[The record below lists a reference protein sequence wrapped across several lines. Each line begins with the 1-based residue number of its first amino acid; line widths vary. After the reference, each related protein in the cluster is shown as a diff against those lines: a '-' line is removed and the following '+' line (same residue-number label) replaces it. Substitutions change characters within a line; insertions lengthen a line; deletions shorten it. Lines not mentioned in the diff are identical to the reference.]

1 MMINKYDD
9 DFVEVVLISL
19 SIRFYLFLELS
30 SSLRPEYIVS
40 GVAKF
45 RTRTALRF
53 SLHWR
58 IPILFALMPNI
69 ILVSNTGIMATII
82 LILLLELMF

>member
-53 SLHWR
+53 SLH
-58 IPILFALMPNI
+58 
-69 ILVSNTGIMATII
+69 
-82 LILLLELMF
+82 